1 MLIIRQLKSVF
12 NTSNIITQKRDFVN
26 RILQKSQ
33 RKSKFLYI
41 LAKCSEMIIATLPI
55 DKPLCGKSKSKNCAK
70 CSKKIRYF
78 AQKDYLQ
85 ISFYVIK

>member
-12 NTSNIITQKRDFVN
+12 NTSNIITQNCLFVN
-26 RILQKSQ
+26 RILQKS
-33 RKSKFLYI
+33 RGKSEFLYI
-41 LAKCSEMIIATLPI
+41 VAKCPEMIMANLPI
-55 DKPLCGKSKSKNCAK
+55 DIVDNLPLPEKNCAK

-85 ISFYVIK
+85 ISDYVLK